1 MRPRRRKEPSLLTCG
16 EENGSQT
23 AGGDS
28 AGWRTFNSAG
38 GSFRWRYGS
47 KVCSGGGG
55 VGGGSSSKRRIGA
68 LGLGVADQW

>member
-28 AGWRTFNSAG
+28 AGWRTFNSA
-38 GSFRWRYGS
+38 RAP
-47 KVCSGGGG
+47 SGGAMAPRCAPVV
-55 VGGGSSSKRRIGA
+55 VGQAGA
-68 LGLGVADQW
+68 PPPSDE